1 MKKFKYSEV
10 TPENIYKK
18 RRSFVKS
25 LGFGLGSLSIS
36 SLSLI
41 NKISLKEDLDFRL
54 TFSLTSSS
62 QKHNFLAMFASVMRQ
77 P

>member
-1 MKKFKYSEV
+1 MKKFKYSEI
-10 TPENIYKK
+10 TPEKIYNK

-41 NKISLKEDLDFRL
+41 N
-54 TFSLTSSS
+54 
-62 QKHNFLAMFASVMRQ
+62 NAFANIEENLI
-77 P
+77 